1 MWYTSAKAD
10 LSALFLAVVGFFVF
24 VYTVGNRNRSIFAA
38 KVSYRSDYNE
48 REAYRKRCTE
58 NRRRDRTP

>member
-1 MWYTSAKAD
+1 MQEPVFLWYTSAKAD

-38 KVSYRSDYNE
+38 KVSYRSDHN
-48 REAYRKRCTE
+48 A
-58 NRRRDRTP
+58 